1 MEYAAKFAPADEG
14 GFVVEFPD
22 FGWGVTQGD
31 NEKDARRMA
40 GDLLVT
46 IIQDHIKRGEELPL
60 PGKMRGRNYR
70 MIRLSALHSV
80 KVELYRAFRASGLRK
95 AELAR
100 RLSIPKT
107 VIDRLFDLNNRTR
120 LDQIE
125 AAFHAL
131 GKQVDVHVCDAA

>member
-1 MEYAAKFAPADEG
+1 MEYPAKFAPAAEG

-31 NEKDARRMA
+31 NEEEARHMA
-40 GDLLVT
+40 HDLLVT
-46 IIQDHIKRGEELPL
+46 IIQDHIKRGEDLPR
-60 PGKMRGRNYR
+60 PGKPRGRNYR
-70 MIRLSALHSV
+70 LIRLSALHTI
-80 KVELYRAFRASGLRK
+80 KIELYQAFRASGIRK

-100 RLSIPKT
+100 RLAIPKT

-125 AAFHAL
+125 AAFDAL
-131 GKQVDVHVCDAA
+131 GKQVDVYVRDAA